1 MPKPRVWSS
10 PAVKGKTYPL
20 PKKRRP
26 LKRILPLLL
35 IAVVLATCYCYSLL
49 ISSEPPDSDQSER
62 SISSGLDRDRGR
74 IRGSGKGKI
83 ENTSYVA
90 ESLEDEW
97 SGYGLGNHGL
107 ESTRTNATYGGA
119 IGGVNSATRRVRLQ
133 GGWKERRQRTRAL
146 RMQLEARLQAEADEG
161 EWGAGEGEAEG
172 EGGDGSRRGEG
183 KGGERGGRG
192 GRGAAERGG
201 KAGRGGDSLGALRS
215 GMAKSRFAYVFIVHS
230 SSLLRPAIVA
240 AQALRFSRTPH
251 DLLLLLSSSV
261 PRQPSTLPLPLLLR
275 HFTAVIPLPANHL
288 QGAAV
293 AANPLLVANPGGGG
307 VAGWGGS
314 GGGAGGA
321 AGDGLG
327 TNQGAGMAGG
337 GSPVEGYRKLHVWR
351 LVEYE
356 WVLYLDVDVLITRNL
371 DHLFPSNADNGSST
385 FSSNSS
391 NSGGG
396 GSSNSSS
403 SGMSNKG
410 AGRVEPADSPSPDT
424 TSPHRQPCP
433 EPLAAA
439 PDVYEADRFNAGVLL
454 VRPSLA
460 VFRQIVRRAKVVAAA
475 VAARAGAM
483 PNDQSHPSCRLP
495 FTTNAILHFPLPSYQ
510 PPSWLHHLTHPLPP
524 LPPCPL
530 SSCGLPSLLPF
541 SASPPLRPHQQDFL
555 NSVFRHWFQS
565 HPSCRLPFT
574 SNAIL
579 HFPLPW
585 YQPPSWLH
593 PPCGPD
599 CAPLHLGPVHTVHF
613 ANPWFKPWL
622 FLNTPLDQL
631 IPGSQELGFKGA
643 GNRVAAGSAAS
654 NAAAGAA
661 GSAATGAAT
670 AVAAGSAAA
679 TTSNSSSCACGCA
692 TTPESSPH
700 RSSSPS
706 IPTHPLLSGPL
717 PYLSEAD
724 RAWGF
729 CSVWCRAWLALY
741 WSLQQGEWAAPLGEG
756 AHCGGQGQGQGE
768 GKGMEGESGGMGE
781 GKGERTAEGKSEGN
795 GEGKGR
801 LGRGLKGWAGEQ

>member
-1 MPKPRVWSS
+1 
-10 PAVKGKTYPL
+10 
-20 PKKRRP
+20 
-26 LKRILPLLL
+26 
-35 IAVVLATCYCYSLL
+35 
-49 ISSEPPDSDQSER
+49 
-62 SISSGLDRDRGR
+62 
-74 IRGSGKGKI
+74 
-83 ENTSYVA
+83 
-90 ESLEDEW
+90 
-97 SGYGLGNHGL
+97 
-107 ESTRTNATYGGA
+107 
-119 IGGVNSATRRVRLQ
+119 
-133 GGWKERRQRTRAL
+133 
-146 RMQLEARLQAEADEG
+146 
-161 EWGAGEGEAEG
+161 
-172 EGGDGSRRGEG
+172 
-183 KGGERGGRG
+183 
-192 GRGAAERGG
+192 
-201 KAGRGGDSLGALRS
+201 
-215 GMAKSRFAYVFIVHS
+215 MAKSRFAYVFIVHS
-230 SSLLRPAIVA
+230 SSLVGGSFLVRAGVRVDAGWEIEGGGRGRGGGEGGEGGGGGRVGGEGGEGKGRGESGRGGGRGGGEGGEGEGRGESGRGGERGEGEGGEWEGRGERGRGGLKPSASSPPLLLRAPLALHSAPHFHLFLSPPPFQLRPAIVAAQSLRFSRTPSFCPLPPPLPFPLSSFLRPAIVA

-391 NSGGG
+391 ISGGG
-396 GSSNSSS
+396 GSSSSSSSSS

-410 AGRVEPADSPSPDT
+410 AGRVEPSDSPSPDT

-460 VFRQIVRRAKVVAAA
+460 VFRQIVRRAKVVAVA

-483 PNDQSHPSCRLP
+483 PND
-495 FTTNAILHFPLPSYQ
+495 
-510 PPSWLHHLTHPLPP
+510 
-524 LPPCPL
+524 
-530 SSCGLPSLLPF
+530 
-541 SASPPLRPHQQDFL
+541 QDFL

-661 GSAATGAAT
+661 AGAAGSAATGAAT

-679 TTSNSSSCACGCA
+679 ATTSNSSSCACGWA
-692 TTPESSPH
+692 GAREGRGGGIGGH
-700 RSSSPS
+700 GGGEGGEN
-706 IPTHPLLSGPL
+706 SGR
-717 PYLSEAD
+717 EE
-724 RAWGF
+724 R
-729 CSVWCRAWLALY
+729 
-741 WSLQQGEWAAPLGEG
+741 GERGGEG
-756 AHCGGQGQGQGE
+756 AIGE
-768 GKGMEGESGGMGE
+768 GVEG
-781 GKGERTAEGKSEGN
+781 
-795 GEGKGR
+795 
-801 LGRGLKGWAGEQ
+801 LGS